1 MYIVF
6 EDGEFKTI
14 LAYRNEVVE
23 LLEKCERRTE
33 PYDIYELKDVY
44 PERYTD
50 FVPDY
55 YKNW

>member
-14 LAYRNEVVE
+14 LAFENEVVE

-33 PYDIYELKDVY
+33 PYDIYKLNDVY